1 MPLKS
6 VVRNVKRIFF
16 NLTSKQM
23 MLVAFFLQY
32 QGWTYGLKLII
43 LFAQTQR
50 ECKKLV
56 LKCENL
62 FNLP

>member
-1 MPLKS
+1 MPSES

-32 QGWTYGLKLII
+32 QGWNYQTKLII

-50 ECKKLV
+50 ECKKLD
-56 LKCENL
+56 
-62 FNLP
+62 